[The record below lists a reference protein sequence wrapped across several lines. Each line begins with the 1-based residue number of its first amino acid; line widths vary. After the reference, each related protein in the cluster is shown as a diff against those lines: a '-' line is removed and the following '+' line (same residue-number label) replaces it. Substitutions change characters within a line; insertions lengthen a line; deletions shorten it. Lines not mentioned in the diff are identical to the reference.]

1 MYDQNTARAAAA
13 LLTVVRTDDWEQFVQ
28 RIGVPL
34 ADVLRQATTALPVP
48 LLRAAVHGA
57 DSDVRSALSDNAVL
71 VGVYPRLV
79 AELIGRGSLVLAR
92 NAFLHRLP
100 PGRQSRAVFAAAD
113 PAVPG
118 WTAPEGP
125 VPALL
130 AHTDP
135 ALFRTRTDPALLRA
149 AVVSLFPDLV
159 RQVISVVG
167 TDLTPAEQ
175 LRALLSLHDSA
186 GPDAVAAVLA
196 EDRLAPEVADLARE
210 ALAGPDGRRRLA
222 SATEAAES
230 TRALVDDLRQRESGR
245 KVPGQRRNHSATELV
260 AARTELDWELL
271 HAEYV
276 RQPFRREETV
286 GALASQPDC
295 PKTLL
300 LAILA
305 APPKVRSASKWAE
318 GLALHALHAGVRGAD
333 LLRLARPAVGVLDV
347 AQTNRAASRY
357 PLLDRDSFVSGSRL
371 RTSTWLARW
380 AEFNRELRVLV
391 RDRLGDQVAAWRSLR
406 ARLADFTGPVP
417 ELIDEALATA
427 DHSPAGTSWPDGGDL
442 PDPRRSVTRLPA
454 ARSAFLALL
463 NAAEPAAQ
471 AALLPHLDDRTAHDL
486 VVTGSLTPALTEW
499 IVTAGS
505 ARDRLV
511 LARRKGL
518 AAELIERL
526 LRFDDPE
533 VTTSLFFQDSSTPR
547 QRLVMVVGT
556 PLRPGASG
564 QLPLPS
570 GLRDHLLGKRA
581 NSWVTP
587 YSLGCGDPQV
597 VRNVLRYFG
606 VKAGAARLRLMAG
619 LWRRS
624 GPDAVQALLDEDLTV
639 VSGQRT
645 KRFDPALVTLLTR
658 LLAEPD
664 PAVAVERLRA
674 YAVVAL
680 LREAAAAPPPP
691 PATEIGLADLL
702 DVEFPSWDWATVRA
716 EHARAPLPGQLLHH
730 LVARPGCP
738 AELVEAKA
746 EADAEA
752 TSGGPAGPGMPTGA
766 GTPPAAGAPVAGSTG
781 RRTGESPI
789 LRLARGAEVA
799 EVLADTAVDQ
809 RPWSG
814 WPARAVREELLRA
827 GDVLRYGHPAVQVLG
842 LAPVA
847 GDPTA
852 RTTLA
857 ELVAP
862 IDGNLDAWL
871 LVLRLLADFPGALP
885 ELVATARL
893 ATQPATAG
901 PATR

>member
-1 MYDQNTARAAAA
+1 MNDQNTARAAAA

-28 RIGVPL
+28 RIGAPL
-34 ADVLRQATTALPVP
+34 AHALRQATTPLPVP
-48 LLRAAVHGA
+48 LLRAALHGA

-71 VGVYPRLV
+71 VGAYPQLV
-79 AELIGRGSLVLAR
+79 GELIGRGSLVPAR

-100 PGRQSRAVFAAAD
+100 PGRQSRAVFATAD

-125 VPALL
+125 VSALL

-149 AVVSLFPDLV
+149 AVVSPFPDLV
-159 RQVISVVG
+159 RQVISEVG

-196 EDRLAPEVADLARE
+196 GDRLAPEVADLARE

-230 TRALVDDLRQRESGR
+230 TRALVDDLRRRESGR
-245 KVPGQRRNHSATELV
+245 KDPGQRLNHPATDLV

-286 GALASQPDC
+286 AALASQPDC
-295 PKTLL
+295 PKELL

-305 APPKVRSASKWAE
+305 APPKVRSASKWVE

-333 LLRLARPAVGVLDV
+333 LLRLAGPAVGVLDV
-347 AQTNRAASRY
+347 AGTSRAASRY
-357 PLLDRDSFVSGSRL
+357 ASLDRDSFVSGSRL
-371 RTSTWLARW
+371 RTSTWSAGW
-380 AEFNRELRVLV
+380 AEFTRELRVLV
-391 RDRLGDQVAAWRSLR
+391 RDRLGDRVAAWRSLR

-417 ELIDEALATA
+417 ALVGEALATA
-427 DHSPAGTSWPDGGDL
+427 DHSPAGTPWPDGGDL

-454 ARSAFLALL
+454 ARSAFLTLL

-518 AAELIERL
+518 DADLVERL

-533 VTTSLFFQDSSTPR
+533 VTTSLFFQDSSTHR
-547 QRLVMVVGT
+547 QRLAMVVGT
-556 PLRPGASG
+556 PFRPGASG
-564 QLPLPS
+564 QLPLPA

-581 NSWVTP
+581 TSWVTP
-587 YSLGCGDPQV
+587 YSVGCGDPQV
-597 VRNVLRYFG
+597 VRNVLRYVG
-606 VKAGAARLRLMAG
+606 VRAGAARLRLMAG

-624 GPDAVQALLDEDLTV
+624 GPDAVRALLDEDLTA

-645 KRFDPALVTLLTR
+645 KRFDPKLVTLLTG

-664 PAVAVERLRA
+664 PTVAADRLRA
-674 YAVVAL
+674 YTVVAL
-680 LREAAAAPPPP
+680 LREAAAAPPP

-702 DVEFPSWDWATVRA
+702 DVEFPSWDWETVLA
-716 EHARAPLPGQLLHH
+716 EHARAPLPGHLLRH

-738 AELVEAKA
+738 AELA
-746 EADAEA
+746 EAEPGAADVDPADAAEPTA
-752 TSGGPAGPGMPTGA
+752 ASVARPA
-766 GTPPAAGAPVAGSTG
+766 
-781 RRTGESPI
+781 GESPL

-799 EVLADTAVDQ
+799 EVLADTAVDE
-809 RPWSG
+809 RSWSG

-827 GDVLRYGHPAVQVLG
+827 GDVLRYGHPAVQALG

-847 GDPTA
+847 GDPAA

-871 LVLRLLADFPGALP
+871 LVLRLLADFPGTLP
-885 ELVATARL
+885 QLVATAEL
-893 ATQPATAG
+893 ATRPATTG
-901 PATR
+901 PASR